1 MPSVNPNA
9 SSAEEGGRLTENVL
23 PPEVRDEEQLEE
35 LLSRPDRSVI
45 EFAARERGDL
55 VVLGAGGKLGPSFC
69 RLARRAWN
77 AAGTPGRIIAVS
89 RFSTPDI
96 RHELDEVGVETVA
109 CDLFDPAAV
118 RRLPSA
124 PLVVFMVGV
133 KFGTSGEASGTW
145 AANTYLP
152 GVIADKYRD
161 SRIAVLSTG
170 NVYPFSR
177 VDGHPPRENTDPA
190 PVGEYAQSCL
200 GRERVFEF
208 FSRRNGTRC
217 TLVRL
222 NYAAELRYGVL
233 LDIARKVADGAPID
247 LSTGY
252 VNVIWQG
259 DANRQILRSLE
270 LAASPPSILN
280 VTGPE
285 ILSVRDLACRFGRLL
300 NRKPVF
306 VNHEAG
312 TALLSD
318 ASRAAE
324 LFGRPSVHVDTL
336 IGWVSRWVARGGRTF
351 GKPTHFEVRDGR
363 F

>member
-1 MPSVNPNA
+1 MPSA
-9 SSAEEGGRLTENVL
+9 STSSTEKSEYKSEDVL
-23 PPEVRDEEQLEE
+23 PVEVRDEAHLEE

-45 EFAARERGDL
+45 DFAGSERGDL

-77 AAGTPGRIIAVS
+77 AAGSPGRIIAVS
-89 RFSTPDI
+89 RFSSPGV
-96 RHELDEVGVETVA
+96 RAHLDAAGIETVV
-109 CDLFDPAAV
+109 CDLFDPSAI

-133 KFGTSGEASGTW
+133 KFGTSGQASGTW

-152 GVIADKYRD
+152 GVVADRYRD

-177 VDGHPPRENTDPA
+177 VDGHPPRENTAPA

-208 FSRRNGTRC
+208 FSRRYGTPC

-222 NYAAELRYGVL
+222 NYAVELRYGVL
-233 LDIARKVADGAPID
+233 LDIARKVAAGAPID

-270 LAASPPSILN
+270 LAASPPSVLN

-285 ILSVRDLACRFGRLL
+285 VLSVRDVACRFGRLL
-300 NRKPVF
+300 DRKPVF

-318 ASRAAE
+318 ASRAVE

-336 IGWVSRWVARGGRTF
+336 IEWVARWVARGGRTF